1 MRNGARPRRLTRR
14 EWGLGRVLRSVRR
27 CVHGQSTRRHCDACS
42 GLIEGDVDIF
52 YPSPKE

>member
-1 MRNGARPRRLTRR
+1 MKNGARPRRLTRR